1 MSENERVEIRK
12 TKYAL
17 DYFTG
22 LMLTNPSEVSEEARQ
37 CVLLRARLDELEK
50 RKGSK

>member
-1 MSENERVEIRK
+1 MSEKDRVKASLE
-12 TKYAL
+12 
-17 DYFTG
+17 YFTG

-50 RKGSK
+50 QKGGE